1 MLAKIHPIAGLT
13 AFLTILTFWLSTVTS
28 ELVGSHEMIVQVKES
43 ILWGFL
49 ILFPALVTTG
59 LSGTRLAGGSS
70 HPTI

>member
-49 ILFPALVTTG
+49 ILFPPLVTTG